1 MALDFCHVDLAW
13 WDWTR
18 RNPSSID
25 MQSLAMQVIQG
36 LVDYSTLYLI
46 RPIYVRS
53 AGSAMSGGQGRLCPP
68 HHETYRQR
76 DNTV

>member
-1 MALDFCHVDLAW
+1 MALIYCHVDLAW

-18 RNPSSID
+18 REPSSFD
-25 MQSLAMQVIQG
+25 LRRWRCKSSKVSS
-36 LVDYSTLYLI
+36 DYSTLYLI
-46 RPIYVRS
+46 RSIYVQS
-53 AGSAMSGGQGRLCPP
+53 AGSAMTGGPGRLWPP